1 MILIDNL
8 NLIRNSFYSLKI
20 YTNFK
25 DFKYIFFCY
34 PIKNKSKNLNLKIL
48 TKQVNYYYLKKLK
61 TIRTISF
68 MFPYLNNSIELYC
81 TNDEKIL
88 KSLIQDINSN
98 ILFCKI
104 DKNYYSITNLLD
116 FVNSKMDLVTFLNNY
131 FYNFVYLFNNLKK
144 N

>member
-25 DFKYIFFCY
+25 DFKYIFFFY

>member
-8 NLIRNSFYSLKI
+8 KSIRNSFYSLKI

>member
-68 MFPYLNNSIELYC
+68 IFPYLNNSIELYC

>member
-131 FYNFVYLFNNLKK
+131 FYNFVYLFNILKK

>member
-8 NLIRNSFYSLKI
+8 NSIQNSFYSLKI

-61 TIRTISF
+61 TIRTIFF

>member
-34 PIKNKSKNLNLKIL
+34 LIKNKSKNLNLKIL

>member
-116 FVNSKMDLVTFLNNY
+116 FVNSKIDLVTFLNNY

>member
-1 MILIDNL
+1 MIDNL
-8 NLIRNSFYSLKI
+8 NSIRNSFYSLKI

-34 PIKNKSKNLNLKIL
+34 PIKNKSRNLNLKIL

-104 DKNYYSITNLLD
+104 DKNYYYVCLITKTGESLSCVID
-116 FVNSKMDLVTFLNNY
+116 PNSSVILA
-131 FYNFVYLFNNLKK
+131 K
-144 N
+144 NESKNHIDS

>member
-98 ILFCKI
+98 ILFC
-104 DKNYYSITNLLD
+104 
-116 FVNSKMDLVTFLNNY
+116 
-131 FYNFVYLFNNLKK
+131 
-144 N
+144 

>member
-34 PIKNKSKNLNLKIL
+34 PIKNKSRNLNLKIL

>member
-34 PIKNKSKNLNLKIL
+34 PIKNKSKNLKLKIL

>member
-1 MILIDNL
+1 MILIYNL

-20 YTNFK
+20 YTNYK